1 MVRAK
6 ETTEC
11 ANAVTADLNEI
22 SAETNLPSQSK
33 LPEKPET
40 GTLDEQEP
48 SCIDVESDYEKEVEE
63 LEKKKVIE
71 AVESAEKEF
80 LSWIPDA
87 VVVNVLQVEKGIRE
101 EPLLNFSE
109 SVLY

>member
-6 ETTEC
+6 ETIEC
-11 ANAVTADLNEI
+11 ANAATTDLNEI

-48 SCIDVESDYEKEVEE
+48 SCIDVESDYEEEVEE
-63 LEKKKVIE
+63 LVKKVIE
-71 AVESAEKEF
+71 AVESAEKEL